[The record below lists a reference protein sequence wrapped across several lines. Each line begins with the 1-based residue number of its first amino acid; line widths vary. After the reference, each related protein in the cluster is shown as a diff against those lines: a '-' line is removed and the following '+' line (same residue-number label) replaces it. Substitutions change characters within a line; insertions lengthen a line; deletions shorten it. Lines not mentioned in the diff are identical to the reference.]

1 MELIYAL
8 QNKIPFGPV
17 KNAAGNFVKAS
28 LDSTTA
34 AAASVKNMPADFRVS
49 ITNASGK
56 DAYPIAS
63 FTYLL
68 VPTQWKD
75 QTKKTAMVNFLTWM
89 LNNGEPMVTALE
101 LRSSAQAGGGDGTGK
116 AQGDPLVELAVM

>member
-1 MELIYAL
+1 VELIYAL
-8 QNKIPFGPV
+8 QNNITFGTV

-49 ITNASGK
+49 ITNPAGK

-68 VPTQWKD
+68 VPVQWQD
-75 QTKKTAMVNFLTWM
+75 QTKKAAMVNFLTWM
-89 LNNGEPMVTALE
+89 LNSGEPMVTQLNYAPVP
-101 LRSSAQAGGGDGTGK
+101 K
-116 AQGDPLVELAVM
+116 LVAERERARIKEIR